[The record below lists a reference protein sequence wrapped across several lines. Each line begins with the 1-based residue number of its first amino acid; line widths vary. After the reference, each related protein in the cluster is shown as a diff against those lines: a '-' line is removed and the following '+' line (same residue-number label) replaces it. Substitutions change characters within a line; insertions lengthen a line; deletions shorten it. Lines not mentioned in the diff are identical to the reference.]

1 MHTYVFLA
9 RLYYG
14 KPSGVLRQVLVYAD
28 SKNEAIELAFRLYG
42 GGNHTPEYQG
52 VLAR

>member
-1 MHTYVFLA
+1 MHTYVFLV
-9 RLYYG
+9 RVEQ
-14 KPSGVLRQVLVYAD
+14 PTWVFRQVLVYAD
-28 SKNEAIELAFRLYG
+28 SKNEAIKLAFQLYG